1 MPLLLDLFCCEGGA
15 AMGYHQAGFDVVG
28 VDIVPRPKYPFE
40 FFEGDALSFLRG
52 DYDAQVRGS
61 GLRVADFDV
70 IHASPPCQ
78 RFTRARKLQNNAHPD
93 LLTPTRELLHQAGKP
108 YVIENV
114 PGAPLRDPVLLCGE
128 MFGLRT
134 YRHRL
139 FETNWTLEQPDHPA
153 HVAKTTKM
161 GRPVRDGEYMHVV
174 GKFSGVPLGREV
186 IGMPWASQYGL
197 AQAVPPVY
205 TEYVGRELTAY
216 LEQSA

>member
-1 MPLLLDLFCCEGGA
+1 MPVLLDLFCCEGGA
-15 AMGYHQAGFDVVG
+15 AMGYHQAGFEVIG
-28 VDIVPRPKYPFE
+28 VDIVDRPKYPFE
-40 FFEGDALSFLRG
+40 FVRADALKLMSGHVDDTWCF
-52 DYDAQVRGS
+52 YCAWSEIDA
-61 GLRVADFDV
+61 

-78 RFTRARKLQNNAHPD
+78 RFTRAKKLQGNTHPD
-93 LLTPTRELLHQAGKP
+93 LLTPTRALLRETRKP

-114 PGAPLRDPVLLCGE
+114 PGAPLRKPVTLCGE

-139 FETNWTLEQPDHPA
+139 FETNWPLEQPDHPA

-174 GKFSGVPLGREV
+174 GKFSGVPLGRE
-186 IGMPWASQYGL
+186 IMGMPWASQYGL
-197 AQAVPPVY
+197 AQAVPPAY

-216 LEQSA
+216 LKQSA